1 MKFKIRFADQ
11 IVGFFVVLALAS
23 LVFVIVMLGQSQRWF
38 ANDVRFFTV
47 MPTAGGLSRN
57 MAVQYRGFTV
67 GYVESF
73 SLTPDSNVNVI
84 FVIHEEFA
92 DRVRFGSMV
101 ELMVNP
107 IGLGNQFLFHAG
119 RGDILFENS
128 FIPVAGTAEAKFLPD
143 EFAAERY
150 QDDSIALLFNMV
162 TAIVGH
168 LEEALGTGSEVTQ
181 IGQIVG
187 SIQTVLAG
195 VEELPAVITS
205 MLDDVWTEFN
215 PIIANINNTVANIS
229 TITSELT
236 DPDGLLFT
244 VLDTEEEVYTNLVRS
259 LNSVSS
265 MLENLETVTA
275 FIPSQLPQ
283 LAGLIMEIRV
293 TLQTVEE
300 LLEAVG
306 NNPLLRR
313 GIPERREGPGTSPPR
328 NIRF

>member
-23 LVFVIVMLGQSQRWF
+23 LVFIVVMLGQSQRWF

-47 MPTAGGLSRN
+47 LPTAGGLSRN
-57 MAVQYRGFTV
+57 MAVQYKGFTV
-67 GYVESF
+67 GHVESF
-73 SLTPDSNVNVI
+73 SLTPDSNVRVI

-128 FIPVAGTAEAKFLPD
+128 FIPVVGTAEAKFLPD
-143 EFAAERY
+143 EIAAERY
-150 QDDSIALLFNMV
+150 QDDSIALLLNRV

-195 VEELPAVITS
+195 VEELPVVITS

-215 PIIANINNTVANIS
+215 PIIANIS

-244 VLDTEEEVYTNLVRS
+244 VLNTEEEVYTNLVRS